1 MEWLNRLPEDDVP
14 EEILATVRHTEE
26 TEEAKD
32 DAQGYV
38 PVEDDFQTVEPADS
52 NVDSGE

>member
-1 MEWLNRLPEDDVP
+1 MP